1 MVAVTLLVG
10 VEAKLGREA
19 AVESSL
25 RGASRS
31 SNGEPATTAWFAIY
45 PGKSGR
51 KAHLSGRDAEAK
63 MAKSTEPFA
72 HPATF

>member
-1 MVAVTLLVG
+1 MVTVALLVR
-10 VEAKLGREA
+10 VEAKLEREA
-19 AVESSL
+19 DVESFL
-25 RGASRS
+25 RVACRS

-51 KAHLSGRDAEAK
+51 KAHLSGRDAAAK
-63 MAKSTEPFA
+63 MAKSPEPFA